1 MEICGSD
8 VFTCSDGSWVH
19 RVDVCLPE
27 TNTRQENTSHPRP
40 PQVLLAYSPDF
51 SSVAGLRIELD
62 HVMEKP
68 ANCQMKKG
76 LDWVYSC
83 RLGTQG
89 QASIWPW
96 ICAKNCLQWFW
107 VLPLAQ
113 DIWSLGCTCC
123 TLAIALLCAKE
134 ESQII
139 QLALEFNSLMLASLL
154 SSWQLHWRVIHLASP
169 LQPELIGLCRFR
181 GKGKWWF
188 QITISNKYLMLHLR
202 SASLGWPLSSESAAL
217 GARER
222 GPSGKHPRCGP
233 SLVNA
238 ATPERNES
246 RHPLSKSKVWFLHR
260 QSLPNPPI
268 PAETHALGHRRL
280 WSQFGAPIAMP
291 LKISLESTDIHSIDG
306 RLLKYTSVR
315 RTPEQLQLSS
325 HLPRGRGFLA
335 APQHSWDGQDGKGRQ
350 TVGGN
355 VLQDWHLEH

>member
-1 MEICGSD
+1 M
-8 VFTCSDGSWVH
+8 SWKNLQTVK
-19 RVDVCLPE
+19 RKK
-27 TNTRQENTSHPRP
+27 
-40 PQVLLAYSPDF
+40 VL
-51 SSVAGLRIELD
+51 IEFI
-62 HVMEKP
+62 P
-68 ANCQMKKG
+68 A
-76 LDWVYSC
+76 DWVPKVKCPFDPESARRIAFNGSESY
-83 RLGTQG
+83 
-89 QASIWPW
+89 
-96 ICAKNCLQWFW
+96 
-107 VLPLAQ
+107 PLYKIFDCWAAHAAHLL
-113 DIWSLGCTCC
+113 SHCC
-123 TLAIALLCAKE
+123 VPKRRVK
-134 ESQII
+134 SSNS
-139 QLALEFNSLMLASLL
+139 NSLMLASLL

-238 ATPERNES
+238 TLERNES
-246 RHPLSKSKVWFLHR
+246 RHPLSKSKAWFLHR